1 MNRGYITLI
10 SVLVA
15 GAVGVAITVSVILL
29 GVGSSKT
36 SFSIQ
41 QASQAR
47 GLAQLCAEEALQQ
60 IRNSTSFTG
69 TDTISSGQGTC
80 TYTVTSQGGQNR
92 TIQATGTVGTVVQRL
107 SIVIDKTNPTIQAV
121 SWQEVSN
128 F

>member
-47 GLAQLCAEEALQQ
+47 GLVQLCAEEALQQ
-60 IRNSTSFTG
+60 IRNSTPFTG

-80 TYTVTSQGGQNR
+80 TYIVTSQGGQNR
-92 TIQATGTVGTVVQRL
+92 TIQAVGTVGTVVRRL
-107 SIVIDKTNPTIQAV
+107 SIVIDKINPEIQVV